1 MHPNGKWRRRWVIAG
16 NALLVMFALGL
27 VGEVDYRMS
36 GSPQFV
42 SSSAPS
48 PLYNLSSPHGPVTNI
63 YLYASDGTPLKGVLL
78 YDQDGRPLRTEMQLW
93 WADRCER
100 AVSYPRAADGVGV
113 EHSYPKS
120 YLLTG
125 ANGALSCNT
134 ESYTPQVPIPNFPA
148 TPENPS
154 GTVSQAP

>member
-1 MHPNGKWRRRWVIAG
+1 
-16 NALLVMFALGL
+16 MFALG
-27 VGEVDYRMS
+27 VVSSVDYRMT
-36 GSPQFV
+36 GEPQFV
-42 SSSAPS
+42 SSSGVPS
-48 PLYNLSSPHGPVTNI
+48 QVYQLSSPSGPVTNI
-63 YLYASDGTPLKGVLL
+63 YPYASDGTTLKGVLL

-113 EHSYPKS
+113 EHSYPKT

-134 ESYTPQVPIPNFPA
+134 DGYTPQVPIPTFPA
-148 TPENPS
+148 TAEDPS
-154 GTVSQAP
+154 GTAPPAPPVPPAPAVPPAPPVP

>member
-63 YLYASDGTPLKGVLL
+63 YPYASDGTPLKGVLL